1 MRGQLSQAIQIAVFS
16 RLKSE
21 SPTAIPA
28 LGFLSSAC
36 FAKQPVHGLPC
47 ALQASS
53 SLMMTGLS
61 WHKALP
67 IDVGKLTGNT

>member
-1 MRGQLSQAIQIAVFS
+1 MAIKIASFT

-36 FAKQPVHGLPC
+36 FAKQPVHGLLC
-47 ALQASS
+47 VLQASS
-53 SLMMTGLS
+53 SLMMTGIS

-67 IDVGKLTGNT
+67 IEVGKLTGNT